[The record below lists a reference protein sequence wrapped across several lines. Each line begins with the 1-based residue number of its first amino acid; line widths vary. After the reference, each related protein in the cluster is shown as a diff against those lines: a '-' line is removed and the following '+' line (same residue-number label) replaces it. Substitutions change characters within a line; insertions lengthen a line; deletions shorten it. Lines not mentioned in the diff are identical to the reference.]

1 MSHELR
7 RINPL
12 RELLAQ
18 IRRSFLVLVYD
29 RRSFILSIMFPI
41 VASIVTVYIAGKDM
55 FVDYEGSK
63 SACFVFC
70 CAAIWGGLFNSI
82 QSIAK
87 ERENI
92 RRDYAAGLR
101 LGCYTL
107 SKAVVQA
114 VLCLLQTMIF
124 TCGLFSIQLVYE
136 NELPESGLIFP
147 YALIEY
153 NISMFLLMFAADGMG
168 LFISC
173 LVRKAET
180 ANIIAP
186 YILIFQ
192 LIFSGILFDMD
203 GISQILSYSM
213 LSRWGMEALGS
224 ISDLNSLPL
233 KINGQISAIPHETE
247 EMFMYSDR
255 HLIVSW
261 LVLTGFALGFILVG
275 NLLLHRISK
284 DSR

>member
-12 RELLAQ
+12 KELLALT
-18 IRRSFLVLVYD
+18 RRSFMVLVYD
-29 RRSFILSIMFPI
+29 RRGFILSILFPI
-41 VASIVTVYIAGKDM
+41 VASIVTVFIAGKDM
-55 FVDYEGSK
+55 FVNYEGTK

-82 QSIAK
+82 QIIAK
-87 ERENI
+87 ERDSI

-101 LGCYTL
+101 LGCYIL
-107 SKAVVQA
+107 SKAIVQA
-114 VLCLLQTMIF
+114 VLCLLQTLF
-124 TCGLFSIQLVYE
+124 LTCGLFSIHLIYG
-136 NELPESGLIFP
+136 NGLPEHGLIFLT
-147 YALIEY
+147 ALVEY

-180 ANIIAP
+180 ASIIAP
-186 YILIFQ
+186 YILILQ
-192 LIFSGILFDMD
+192 LIFSGILFTMD
-203 GISQILSYSM
+203 GMSQILSYSM

-224 ISDLNSLPL
+224 ISDLNSIPL
-233 KINGQISAIPHETE
+233 TINEQYSMIPHEAE
-247 EMFMYSDR
+247 EMFMYSDQ

-261 LVLTGFALGFILVG
+261 LVLAAFAVGFILVG
-275 NLLLHRISK
+275 NLVLHRISK